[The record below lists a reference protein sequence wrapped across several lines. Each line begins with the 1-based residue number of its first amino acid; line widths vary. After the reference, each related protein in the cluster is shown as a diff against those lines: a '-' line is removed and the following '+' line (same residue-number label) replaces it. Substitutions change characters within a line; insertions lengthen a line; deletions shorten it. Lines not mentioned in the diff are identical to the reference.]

1 MYYNYYATQV
11 MHHWG
16 GPEWDRWNNVMREHL
31 IRTQIRDGHAT
42 GSWDVADRHGSL
54 GGRLY
59 MTTLALLTLEVYYR
73 HLPLY
78 QKDRIEIPLINQA
91 AESRSPVTSR
101 TADRDGTVANTNR
114 H

>member
-11 MHHWG
+11 LHHWG
-16 GPEWDRWNNVMREHL
+16 GPEWDRWNSVMREHL

-42 GSWDVADRHGSL
+42 GSWDIADRHGYV
-54 GGRLY
+54 GGRVY

-78 QKDRIEIPLINQA
+78 QRDRIDFPLIQQ
-91 AESRSPVTSR
+91 EVQ
-101 TADRDGTVANTNR
+101 VKK
-114 H
+114 

>member
-1 MYYNYYATQV
+1 

-16 GPEWDRWNNVMREHL
+16 GPEWDRWNKVMREYL
-31 IRTQIRDGHAT
+31 IKTQIQEGHAT
-42 GSWDVADRHGSL
+42 GSWDVADRHGNA

-78 QKDRIEIPLINQA
+78 QKDRIEIPLVGQPGEPKA
-91 AESRSPVTSR
+91 P
-101 TADRDGTVANTNR
+101 
-114 H
+114 